1 MSVLAVFSIHVEP
14 ENMKL
19 ENAEWFLPQDTV
31 VSQELQILDCQIGI
45 LLFFY
50 KVNPTWPGYF
60 NWQKKTHNN
69 MENKTNYDAKLT
81 KTNIFVFDFFY

>member
-50 KVNPTWPGYF
+50 KVNPT
-60 NWQKKTHNN
+60 
-69 MENKTNYDAKLT
+69 
-81 KTNIFVFDFFY
+81 